1 MHPPPQFLFVHV
13 NKRCNLRCQH
23 CDFWKLDD
31 SDKPNY
37 LSWERKRE
45 ILAEFAEMNQA
56 GKVVICGGESM
67 LDLEDYFAIAGACRE
82 LGLRALSVING
93 TRVRRPEMAERL
105 IREGPHEISISL
117 NSHLPELHDE
127 TRGVKGAF
135 ERAVT
140 ALRLLVDA
148 RKRLAESDSR
158 INVMGLIFDANYESL
173 EDFYALV
180 LNDIQADKLKLN
192 FIQPSFGQ
200 LGHVDEFFA
209 THHRV
214 DPGRLVEIIQH
225 CDRRFGL
232 GLNPHWLEQ
241 VRMYFGSL
249 AKGSDLA
256 RGWASSCKTS
266 EHICNSYE
274 RNIMVDHYG
283 KAMLCF
289 SSQFSGMKLE
299 KPGDLKRFWENSDA
313 IRARMHGCNQ
323 FCGISH
329 SVRRETSTLATRR
342 PESSFPSS
350 PSSEPAP
357 ALAISQLASRYRFC

>member
-1 MHPPPQFLFVHV
+1 MLPSPQFLFVHV

-37 LSWERKRE
+37 LPWERKRE
-45 ILAEFAEMNQA
+45 ILAEFAEMNPE
-56 GKVVICGGESM
+56 GRVVICGGESM

-105 IREGPHEISISL
+105 IREGPHELSVSL
-117 NSHLPELHDE
+117 NSHMPELHDE

-148 RKRLAESDSR
+148 RRRLGASDTR

-173 EDFYALV
+173 EDFYDLV
-180 LNDIQADKLKLN
+180 LSDIQADKLKLN
-192 FIQPSFGQ
+192 FVQPSFGQ
-200 LGHVDEFFA
+200 LGQVDEFFA
-209 THHRV
+209 AHHGV
-214 DPGRLVEIIQH
+214 DPDRLVEIIQR
-225 CDRRFGL
+225 CDQRFGL
-232 GLNPHWLEQ
+232 GLNPHWLSQ
-241 VRMYFGSL
+241 VHMYFRSL
-249 AKGSDLA
+249 NKGVDLE
-256 RGWASSCKTS
+256 RGWASSCKTA

-274 RNIMVDHYG
+274 RNVMVDHYG
-283 KAMLCF
+283 RATLCF
-289 SSQFSGMKLE
+289 SSQFPGMKLE
-299 KPGDLKRFWENSDA
+299 KPGDLKRFWEGSDA
-313 IRARMHGCNQ
+313 TRARMRGCNQ

-329 SVRRETSTLATRR
+329 SVRRETSTLVSRR
-342 PESSFPSS
+342 PESSFPLS
-350 PSSEPAP
+350 PAAEITPT
-357 ALAISQLASRYRFC
+357 LARSHLASRYRFC